1 MLPIAIACFM
11 ITEMP
16 SPKSSDRSRNVP
28 LELCESPGTLAETD
42 RNSSAEIAS
51 DRHRLLL
58 IRPEPQTGECRVG
71 YWHRVAHE
79 HGLRETKLLAC
90 TLGIRS
96 SAQLRVCP
104 ACLREGSGHWSESW
118 TSSFLPICP
127 IHQVWLSDECT
138 ACGSRIN
145 FASSN
150 LQTCKCGEPFG
161 QADGRPVEAE
171 VALALHRGDTPH
183 EVLVWLGALAHFGLT
198 SRPQKRATVRRVLL
212 QRDLAIAGA
221 RIVNG
226 WPASFSEL
234 LGQVREPP
242 LATGAPQLVREAFP
256 NLSRMVRD
264 LASKAWRNRV
274 QDALLAYVVDSARS
288 TNPISTPTKKA
299 TEVQPSLK
307 MLAQDLGISLRRL
320 SHLIDSMPEG
330 HLCIRRAGK
339 GRRKLVVREEDRQ
352 MLKAHLGD
360 SITVA
365 QAVNLLGIQ
374 PRRVAALVAS
384 GKLHASGATISQN
397 SVHELTSSLLA
408 RVIPSGASEGTVS
421 LREAFRKWIRAK
433 DTGEFLTAISAGELR
448 IHSSKESPRLGDL
461 ILRVEDARAWQP
473 TERLQR
479 MDWFTIPQAAIV
491 LKLKQEVLY
500 GLVNQGLISTQVRDT
515 GRRASRSISSS
526 EIRKFQ
532 AHYEPLANA
541 ARRARVLPRHAH
553 SWALNEHLELV
564 SGPTI
569 DGVRQYFV
577 RTQALLPGDLWERT

>member
-1 MLPIAIACFM
+1 MNSRMNL
-11 ITEMP
+11 
-16 SPKSSDRSRNVP
+16 DHSRNTRQEGSADP
-28 LELCESPGTLAETD
+28 AALAEMD
-42 RNSSAEIAS
+42 RKTSSGIAPEL
-51 DRHRLLL
+51 HRQLL
-58 IRPEPQTGECRVG
+58 IRPERESDECRVG

-79 HGLRETKLLAC
+79 SGLRETKLLAG

-104 ACLREGSGHWSESW
+104 ACLREGSVHWSESW

-138 ACGSRIN
+138 ACGSQIK

-150 LQTCKCGEPFG
+150 LQTCKCGVPFG
-161 QADGRPVEAE
+161 HGADTPVEAE
-171 VALALHRGDTPH
+171 ITLALHRGDTPH

-198 SRPQKRATVRRVLL
+198 SRPQKRATVRRVSL
-212 QRDLAIAGA
+212 QRDLALAGA

-234 LGQVREPP
+234 LDQVRQPP
-242 LATGAPQLVREAFP
+242 LATSVPQLVREAFP

-264 LASKAWRNRV
+264 LASKAWRKRV
-274 QDALLAYVVDSARS
+274 QDALHAYVVESARS
-288 TNPISTPTKKA
+288 INPISTPTKGA
-299 TEVQPSLK
+299 TELQPSLK
-307 MLAQDLGISLRRL
+307 MLAHELNVSLRRL
-320 SHLIDSMPEG
+320 SHLIDSMPNG
-330 HLCIRRAGK
+330 YLCVRRAGK

-352 MLKAHLGD
+352 MLKAHLDD

-365 QAVNLLGIQ
+365 QAVDLLGIQ

-384 GKLHASGATISQN
+384 GKLHACGASISLS
-397 SVHELTSSLLA
+397 SVHELTSSVLA
-408 RVIPSGASEGTVS
+408 RVISSGASEGTVS
-421 LREAFRKWIRAK
+421 LSEAFRKWIRAQ
-433 DTGEFLTAISAGELR
+433 DTGEFLTAICAGELGIR
-448 IHSSKESPRLGDL
+448 SSKESPRLGDL
-461 ILRVEDARAWQP
+461 ILRVVDARAWRP
-473 TERLQR
+473 TERHLR
-479 MDWFTIPQAAIV
+479 MDWLTIPQAAIV

-541 ARRARVLPRHAH
+541 ARRAGVPPRHVH
-553 SWALNEHLELV
+553 SWALNEHLELI
-564 SGPTI
+564 SGPSV
-569 DGVRQYFV
+569 DGARQYFV
-577 RTQALLPGDLWERT
+577 RTEAQSPGDLWERP